1 MSNASTPYEIRRDI
15 LNRAID
21 VVNQQYEMAFQTAL
35 TNLQIISNTIHD
47 LWELENEKLKEAKK
61 VLDDVNKKYENV
73 IDEALKLAAKMNE
86 FVSSKV

>member
-21 VVNQQYEMAFQTAL
+21 IVNQQYNMAYQTAL
-35 TNLQIISNTIHD
+35 TNLQAVNNTIHD
-47 LWELENEKLKEAKK
+47 LWDLDKAKFKEAKK
-61 VLDDVNKKYENV
+61 ALDDANKKYENV